1 MDDTIRRQTAI
12 DSIMEEPSEAR
23 YPVFYAEKLKQLPP
37 AQSEPDSEWRK
48 KHYEAAYA
56 QGFVDGCKSYE
67 RYERQLEQKRG
78 KWIYLFDNKDRRSE
92 WGCLRCSHIVYTD
105 DRTERPEDRG
115 IYYCPHCCSDNREEN
130 DNEVV

>member
-67 RYERQLEQKRG
+67 RYERQLERKRG
-78 KWIYLFDNKDRRSE
+78 KWINDR
-92 WGCLRCSHIVYTD
+92 GLYRCSCCNQLWAEWWTAAKPI
-105 DRTERPEDRG
+105 ERMNKEMP
-115 IYYCPHCCSDNREEN
+115 YCPMCGSYNGEESE
-130 DNEVV
+130 DEK